1 MNLAELKLLA
11 NACTLLCRLPIYLI
25 SMSEQRIKLA
35 EITSYTPH
43 VCGLLQ
49 KKQGNTHFKAYSY
62 MLNLFSCQKN
72 VKQGKGSYTIR
83 NLDSTS
89 VKQHKT

>member
-11 NACTLLCRLPIYLI
+11 NAFMLLRRLPIYLKQENI
-25 SMSEQRIKLA
+25 HSM
-35 EITSYTPH
+35 
-43 VCGLLQ
+43 
-49 KKQGNTHFKAYSY
+49 AYSY